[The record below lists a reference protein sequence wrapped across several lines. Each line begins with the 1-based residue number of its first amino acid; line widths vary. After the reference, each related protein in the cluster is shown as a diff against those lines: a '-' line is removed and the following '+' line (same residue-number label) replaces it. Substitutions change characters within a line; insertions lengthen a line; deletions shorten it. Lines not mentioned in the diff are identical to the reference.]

1 MPRKALLQSL
11 LVTLGLAGTLAASAG
26 SMLAEDPPAVAGAP
40 FSGVMN
46 MQSATNFADGNRIVR
61 TNTVRYF
68 RDGQGRT
75 RTERQGLNIMQ
86 GSPALGGP
94 VVTISDPVSS
104 MQAHLF
110 TTQQTASV
118 VKLPR
123 GVPVSRTATVSACNG
138 EDIPPFALMGMGM
151 AIGAGQYTEASTS
164 TASLGQKVVNGLTAT
179 GCRIVRTIPA
189 GVLGNE
195 KPITSTTD
203 QWVSSELGMTVQLS
217 ETSSLGG
224 SVTMNLEQVVQSE
237 PDASL
242 FVVPANYKTT
252 EIPVSTVTG
261 TGGVVSSTA
270 VATFTGQ
277 STTSSAGS
285 H

>member
-1 MPRKALLQSL
+1 MPRKALLQGL
-11 LVTLGLAGTLAASAG
+11 LLTLGLAGALAASAG
-26 SMLAEDPPAVAGAP
+26 TMLAEDPPAISGAP

-75 RTERQGLNIMQ
+75 RTERPGLNMQ
-86 GSPALGGP
+86 GVPAAGGP
-94 VVTISDPVSS
+94 IVTITDPVSGKQVH
-104 MQAHLF
+104 MF
-110 TTQQTASV
+110 PGQQSASV
-118 VKLPR
+118 INLPR
-123 GVPVSRTATVSACNG
+123 GVPVSQPATVSACNG
-138 EDIPPFALMGMGM
+138 ENIPPFALMGMGM

-164 TASLGQKVVNGLTAT
+164 TTSLGQKVVNGLTAT

-195 KPITSTTD
+195 KPINSTTD
-203 QWVSSELGMTVQLS
+203 QWVSSELGMTVQLT

-224 SVTMNLEQVVQSE
+224 SVTMNLEQAVLAE

-242 FVVPANYKTT
+242 FVVPANYKTM
-252 EIPVSTVTG
+252 EIPLAGVITG
-261 TGGVVSSTA
+261 SVVGNTS

-277 STTSSAGS
+277 HTASAAGS

>member
-1 MPRKALLQSL
+1 MPRKALLQGL
-11 LVTLGLAGTLAASAG
+11 LLTLGLAGTLAASAG
-26 SMLAEDPPAVAGAP
+26 NMLAEDPPAISGAP

-46 MQSATNFADGNRIVR
+46 VQSATNFADGNRIVR

-75 RTERQGLNIMQ
+75 RTERPGLNMQ
-86 GSPALGGP
+86 GIPAAGGP
-94 VVTISDPVSS
+94 IVTITDPVSGKQIHMFPGHQS
-104 MQAHLF
+104 
-110 TTQQTASV
+110 ASV
-118 VKLPR
+118 FNLPR
-123 GVPVSRTATVSACNG
+123 GVPVSQPATLSACNG
-138 EDIPPFALMGMGM
+138 ENIPPFALMGIGM

-164 TASLGQKVVNGLTAT
+164 TTSLGQKVVNGLNAT

-224 SVTMNLEQVVQSE
+224 SITMNLEQTVLAE

-242 FVVPANYKTT
+242 FAVPANYKTA
-252 EIPVSTVTG
+252 ESPVGVITGSTVG
-261 TGGVVSSTA
+261 STS
-270 VATFTGQ
+270 VATFTAEH
-277 STTSSAGS
+277 TTSATAQS

>member
-1 MPRKALLQSL
+1 MPRKALLQSVI
-11 LVTLGLAGTLAASAG
+11 VTLGLAGTLAASAG
-26 SMLAEDPPAVAGAP
+26 NMLAEDPPAIAGAP

-75 RTERQGLNIMQ
+75 RTERQALNMQ
-86 GSPALGGP
+86 GIPALAGP
-94 VVTISDPVSS
+94 IVTISDPVSGT
-104 MQAHLF
+104 QAHLF

-118 VKLPR
+118 IKLPR
-123 GVPVSRTATVSACNG
+123 GMPVSRTATVSACNG

-179 GCRIVRTIPA
+179 GCHIVRTSPV

-224 SVTMNLEQVVQSE
+224 SVTMNLEQVVQAE
-237 PDASL
+237 PDATL

-252 EIPVSTVTG
+252 EIPGVTVTG

>member
-1 MPRKALLQSL
+1 MPRKALLQGL
-11 LVTLGLAGTLAASAG
+11 LITLGLAGTLAASAG
-26 SMLAEDPPAVAGAP
+26 TTLAEDPPAIAGAP

-75 RTERQGLNIMQ
+75 RTERQGFNMQ
-86 GSPALGGP
+86 SLPTVGGSI
-94 VVTISDPVSS
+94 VTITDPVSGKQIH
-104 MQAHLF
+104 MF
-110 TTQQTASV
+110 PGQQSASV
-118 VKLPR
+118 IKLPH
-123 GVPVSRTATVSACNG
+123 GLPVSRTATVSACNG
-138 EDIPPFALMGMGM
+138 ENVPQFALMGIGM

-164 TASLGQKVVNGLTAT
+164 TTSLGQKVVNGLNAT
-179 GCRIVRTIPA
+179 GCRIVRTIPV

-224 SVTMNLEQVVQSE
+224 SVTMNLEQTVLAE

-242 FVVPANYKTT
+242 FAVPANYKTT
-252 EIPVSTVTG
+252 EIPMAGVSS
-261 TGGVVSSTA
+261 GGVVGNT
-270 VATFTGQ
+270 VTFVSQ
-277 STTSSAGS
+277 PTTSASSPS

>member
-1 MPRKALLQSL
+1 MPRKALLQGL
-11 LVTLGLAGTLAASAG
+11 LLTLGLAGTLAASAG
-26 SMLAEDPPAVAGAP
+26 NMLAEDPPAISGAP

-75 RTERQGLNIMQ
+75 RTERPGLNMQ
-86 GSPALGGP
+86 DFSPAGGP
-94 VVTISDPVSS
+94 IVTISDPVSGKQIH
-104 MQAHLF
+104 MF
-110 TTQQTASV
+110 PGQQSASV
-118 VKLPR
+118 INLPR
-123 GVPVSRTATVSACNG
+123 GVPVSQPATVSACNG
-138 EDIPPFALMGMGM
+138 ENIPPFALMGMGM

-164 TASLGQKVVNGLTAT
+164 TTSLGQKVVNGFNAT

-195 KPITSTTD
+195 KPINSTTD

-217 ETSSLGG
+217 EKSSLGG
-224 SVTMNLEQVVQSE
+224 SVTMNLEQTVLAE

-242 FVVPANYKTT
+242 FAVPANYKTT
-252 EIPVSTVTG
+252 EIPVAGVITG
-261 TGGVVSSTA
+261 SSVSNTA
-270 VATFTGQ
+270 VATFTAQ
-277 STTSSAGS
+277 PTASSAGS